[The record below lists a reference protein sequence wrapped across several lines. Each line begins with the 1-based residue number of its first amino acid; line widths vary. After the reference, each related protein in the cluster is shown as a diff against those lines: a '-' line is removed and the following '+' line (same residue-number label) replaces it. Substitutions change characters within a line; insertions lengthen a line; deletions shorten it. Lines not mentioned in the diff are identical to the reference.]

1 MTIQKYLSQ
10 KSIDYSLFAPS
21 EKIQSAFDDIHAVF
35 DELEDEITASKEID
49 ESSKIKISFEL
60 EGILTK
66 IDSLLSNIKI
76 VDDRI
81 IAFIR
86 EYKIKLG
93 LHKTTNFAAKKK
105 YENAID
111 SAKLLLSK
119 SDKIQT
125 DQIAH
130 FREGSGYFD
139 LGMYKDAIDEF
150 TKALEI
156 QPENVKT
163 LVNLGWSYILSEKFE
178 DAEIVF
184 EKASLIEKDNIYVN
198 NGLASTYFNRGK
210 IDESINAFSKVIEL
224 SQDVDSLYFAFNN
237 LGHLYIV
244 KNDYET
250 AIKKFQKAIAIAP
263 DRIEGHFNLANIYYN
278 LGLYNEALL
287 EYSICSDIKPE
298 DIKYDAYRL
307 SAEGHIYMNQE
318 LYTEA
323 VQKFKEVL
331 EKGYEDPLFYNNL
344 GAAYEKSNDFYK
356 ALKCFKKAVELNP
369 SYQSAYVNIGYIN
382 DRLNETEEAIKYYGK
397 AIELNQRDVIALN
410 NLGWDLYLLK
420 EFDAAENAY
429 LRALKTSPENLTTL
443 TNLGWLYVKKGDY
456 NKALG
461 VYQSVL
467 ELDPNYAMAYND
479 IGYLYYKRNM
489 LDKAILELNKAIR
502 LNTDRSAMTYAYFHL
517 GLVYIKKKMKDE
529 ALTSFLKSI
538 KIDETYLPGYY
549 ELGIIY
555 KSKEEYTLA
564 LKNFDK
570 CISINQNSKYAKKA
584 KEQIKKINIILK
596 EEVEN

>member
-1 MTIQKYLSQ
+1 MTIQKYLSH
-10 KSIDYSLFAPS
+10 KSIEYSLFAPS
-21 EKIQSAFDDIHAVF
+21 EKIQSAFDDIHSVF
-35 DELEDEITASKEID
+35 DELEDEISSSNEID
-49 ESSKIKISFEL
+49 ENAKIKISFEL
-60 EGILTK
+60 EGILSK
-66 IDSLLSNIKI
+66 IDFLLNNIKI

-81 IAFIR
+81 ISFIR

-93 LHKTTNFAAKKK
+93 LHKSTNFAAKKK

-130 FREGSGYFD
+130 YREGTGYFD
-139 LGMYKDAIDEF
+139 LGMYKDAIEEF
-150 TKALEI
+150 NKALKI
-156 QPENVKT
+156 QPENIKT
-163 LVNLGWSYILSEKFE
+163 LINLGWSYVLSEKFE
-178 DAEIVF
+178 EAESIF
-184 EKASLIEKDNIYVN
+184 EKASQLEKENVYVL

-210 IDESINAFSKVIEL
+210 IDESITAFTRVIEL
-224 SQDVDSLYFAFNN
+224 SNDSDVLYFAYNN
-237 LGHLYIV
+237 LGHLYII

-250 AIKKFQKAIAIAP
+250 AIKKIQKAIAVFP
-263 DRIEGHFNLANIYYN
+263 DRIEGHFNLGNIYYN
-278 LGLYNEALL
+278 LGLYNESLL
-287 EYSICSDIKPE
+287 EYSICSDLKP
-298 DIKYDAYRL
+298 DDVKYESYKL

-318 LYTEA
+318 LYPES
-323 VQKFKEVL
+323 VQKFKEAL
-331 EKGYEDPLFYNNL
+331 DKGFEDPLFYNNL
-344 GAAYEKSNDFYK
+344 GAAYEKAGDLYK
-356 ALKCFKKAVELNP
+356 SLKCFKKAVELNP

-397 AIELNQRDVIALN
+397 AIELNPSDIIALN

-420 EFDAAENAY
+420 EYSASENAY
-429 LRALKTSPENLTTL
+429 LRALKINPDNLTTL
-443 TNLGWLYVKKGDY
+443 TNLGWLYIKKGDF

-467 ELDPNYAMAYND
+467 EIDPNYAMAYND

-502 LNTDRSAMTYAYFHL
+502 LNTDRNAMTYAYFHL
-517 GLVYIKKKMKDE
+517 GLVYLKKKMKDE
-529 ALTSFLKSI
+529 ALNSFLKSI
-538 KIDETYLPGYY
+538 KIDETYLPAYY

-555 KSKEEYTLA
+555 KSSEEFSLA
-564 LKNFDK
+564 LKYFDK
-570 CISINQNSKYAKKA
+570 CISINPNSKYAKKS

-596 EEVEN
+596 QEVEN